1 MLALYPNKSQT
12 KTLNNRIY
20 ATVKHKN
27 RILEIK
33 HHNDRWPG
41 GGVMGG
47 MQKYVRVWK
56 LLTRCHPILLP
67 SGTLAYCF
75 DRKAAL
81 HGAS

>member
-41 GGVMGG
+41 GGGG
-47 MQKYVRVWK
+47 DGGNAKIRPR
-56 LLTRCHPILLP
+56 LEIADSLSPHIAAFRDTGIL
-67 SGTLAYCF
+67 F
-75 DRKAAL
+75 
-81 HGAS
+81 